1 MIEGLENKNVPQ
13 PEAEKPC
20 PLKSGKYNPLLLAM
34 NIVLLLAL
42 IILYFMFFK
51 AKNSAFTNDNAK
63 FEAKTHSGMRV
74 AYINNDSIVSKYE
87 LVKKMH
93 EDFKAKTQR
102 LEGEVAAKQ
111 KAFEKDAAY
120 FQEQVNKKTIS
131 EQSAQQIYGKLQQEQ
146 QRIMELRNRYMAD
159 LQQSEMQMNMT
170 LLDTVTNFLKRYNKD
185 GKFDYILS
193 YTKGGNVL
201 LANDSLD
208 ITNSVVRAL
217 NEEYLRKVKK

>member
-42 IILYFMFFK
+42 IILYFMF
-51 AKNSAFTNDNAK
+51 
-63 FEAKTHSGMRV
+63 
-74 AYINNDSIVSKYE
+74 
-87 LVKKMH
+87 
-93 EDFKAKTQR
+93 FKAKTQR